1 MELEVTTMHI
11 RLFCD
16 EDTESVTDL
25 LHDMSIH
32 YNGGNASSREAVRA
46 NLLENILGPNSGVDL
61 VVALDG
67 NRVCGMAA
75 ISLLYPA
82 PKEQAQLFMKELYVH
97 SADRGAGIG
106 EKLMQWLAKYA
117 LENRCIRFDWTVDEA
132 NAQALRFYN
141 ELGATHIKNKL
152 YFRFAGESLRAL
164 AAGDSRDV

>member
-1 MELEVTTMHI
+1 MLI
-11 RLFCD
+11 CLFSN

-46 NLLENILGPNSGVDL
+46 NLLERILGPNSGVDL
-61 VVALDG
+61 VVGLDG
-67 NRVCGMAA
+67 NRVVGMAA

-97 SADRGAGIG
+97 SAERGAGIG

-117 LENRCIRFDWTVDEA
+117 LENCCARFDWTVDES
-132 NAQALRFYN
+132 NEGALRFYHQ
-141 ELGATHIKNKL
+141 LGATHIKTSCT
-152 YFRFAGESLRAL
+152 FALPEGLWAHLLPEIHVMLNT
-164 AAGDSRDV
+164 